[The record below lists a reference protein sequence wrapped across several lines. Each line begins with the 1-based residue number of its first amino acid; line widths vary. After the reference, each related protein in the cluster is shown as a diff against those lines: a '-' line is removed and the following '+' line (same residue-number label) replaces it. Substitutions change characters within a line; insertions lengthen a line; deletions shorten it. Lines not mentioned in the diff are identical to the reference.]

1 VALSLLLFGAGLV
14 ATALASRPEPV
25 SVAAGATYFHHRD
38 LGAPYATGVPFA
50 LALAAL
56 DRYPEELGR
65 NRDEFC
71 AKFGVLVDP
80 DRGRRLPVGF
90 VLRRDRWTGTD
101 FLMTNCALCHTG
113 VIGGRKIDGLG
124 NRNLRLNAMNHAILR
139 IAGRADFNAGTML
152 PAAEAAARRRQLPW
166 DWRSRRVA
174 GIAIRELKEMAQR
187 ERTPGQR
194 GMSRVDAGP
203 GRNTP
208 IEFAKTI
215 SHVAIQPPYGYA
227 KIPAVWMYAKR
238 RTFGWDGALTGDKG
252 LMLASVEF
260 NKGMPPKEILRHPE
274 RWQSLNAYLN
284 ALRPPAYPRPI
295 DPKLATRGRALFA
308 ANCSGCHGTYGPG
321 VTGGYKERVVP
332 VSVVGTDPD
341 RLRAV
346 SPALVAAR
354 RQNPFGERVLLTESE
369 GYVPPP
375 LDGIWCRGPYLHN
388 ASVPTLED
396 MLRPPAERPVRFY
409 VGGDTDYDLD
419 RLGIAFTE
427 EQGTRRD
434 DPATGRRGV
443 KTGSASSPRRPVAP
457 GAQRRVAPSQIVFDT
472 RAPGNSNQGHPFG
485 THLSATERRALL
497 EYLKQL

>member
-25 SVAAGATYFHHRD
+25 SVAAGAAYFHHRD

-139 IAGRADFNAGTML
+139 IAGRADFTAGTML

-166 DWRSRRVA
+166 DWRSRWVA
-174 GIAIRELKEMAQR
+174 GIAIRELKEMTQR

-215 SHVAIQPPYGYA
+215 SGVAIQPPYGYT

-238 RTFGWDGALTGDKG
+238 RTFGWDGALAGDKG

-274 RWQSLNAYLN
+274 RWQSLNAYLS
-284 ALRPPAYPRPI
+284 ALRPPIRAPS
-295 DPKLATRGRALFA
+295 TR
-308 ANCSGCHGTYGPG
+308 SSPPV
-321 VTGGYKERVVP
+321 VTPSSWPTAPAVTARIVP
-332 VSVVGTDPD
+332 ASPTD
-341 RLRAV
+341 
-346 SPALVAAR
+346 
-354 RQNPFGERVLLTESE
+354 
-369 GYVPPP
+369 
-375 LDGIWCRGPYLHN
+375 
-388 ASVPTLED
+388 
-396 MLRPPAERPVRFY
+396 
-409 VGGDTDYDLD
+409 
-419 RLGIAFTE
+419 
-427 EQGTRRD
+427 TR
-434 DPATGRRGV
+434 
-443 KTGSASSPRRPVAP
+443 SASCPSPSSGPIPTASAPSRPRLSPRGGRT
-457 GAQRRVAPSQIVFDT
+457 PS
-472 RAPGNSNQGHPFG
+472 A
-485 THLSATERRALL
+485 SASC
-497 EYLKQL
+497 